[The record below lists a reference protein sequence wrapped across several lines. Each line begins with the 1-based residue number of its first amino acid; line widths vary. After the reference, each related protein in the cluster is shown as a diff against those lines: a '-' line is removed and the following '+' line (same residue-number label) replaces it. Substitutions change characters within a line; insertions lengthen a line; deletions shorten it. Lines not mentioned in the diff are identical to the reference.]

1 MRIYIFRSTANT
13 GLRAFTDDVRGAKL
27 PDQFGPWNAI
37 GVVATEKEPPYK
49 LSREHIE
56 KAIGDCGYQLWRM
69 KPKAM
74 AE

>member
-1 MRIYIFRSTANT
+1 MRLHIFKSGAND
-13 GLRAFTDDVRGAKL
+13 GLRAFAADLTRTKL

-37 GVVATEKEPPYK
+37 GVVAPGKAPPHK
-49 LSREHIE
+49 LSRDRIE

-69 KPKAM
+69 KANAT